1 MSRQLISLLNFF
13 LLVWRSEQ
21 GQGLS
26 EYVLLVFF
34 IAVALMASVGA
45 VGFALQGT
53 YGTIVAAIP

>member
-1 MSRQLISLLNFF
+1 MSKQLASLLNF
-13 LLVWRSEQ
+13 LLCVWQGEQ
-21 GQGLS
+21 GQGLT

-34 IAVALMASVGA
+34 IAVALMVSVGA